1 MPRNTQV
8 TIDPE
13 AIRHNLAQVRAWAPD
28 SKVMAVV
35 KADAYGHRI
44 DLCVPA
50 LEDADLLAVATLEE
64 ARAIRRL
71 GIDQG
76 IVLLE
81 GVSHFSDLAVVEEL
95 SLELVV
101 HHISQIEA
109 LEKYGRSPAQRIWIK
124 LNTGMNRLGLPPS
137 EAKIAKQRLEALT
150 GLQAIHWM
158 SHFASSESDA
168 EQTKAQIDWFDEAV
182 AGLGG
187 AECLANSAA
196 IIGAPETHRAWV
208 RAGVVLYGVSP
219 MHGQTG
225 DALGLRPAMAVEAEL
240 IAVNEV
246 MPGERIG
253 YGGRFTA
260 KKPLMVG
267 VASIGYGDGYPRAMR
282 DGAPVLVKG
291 QRASLAG
298 RVSMDMIT
306 LDLSQVEDPQIG
318 DTVELWGPGLPV
330 EEVAQWADT
339 IPYELVCRMTRR
351 VRYNIAP

>member
-13 AIRHNLAQVRAWAPD
+13 AIRHNLGQVKTWAPD
-28 SKVMAVV
+28 AKVMAVV
-35 KADAYGHRI
+35 KADAYGHRL

-50 LEDADLLAVATLEE
+50 LKQADLLAVATLEE

-81 GVSHFSDLAVVEEL
+81 GVSHFSDLAMVEEL
-95 SLELVV
+95 GLELVV
-101 HHISQIEA
+101 HHTSQIDA
-109 LEKYGRSPAQRIWIK
+109 LEQFGRSPTHRIWIK
-124 LNTGMNRLGLPPS
+124 LNTGMNRLGLKPADARAS
-137 EAKIAKQRLEALT
+137 HQRLSALV
-150 GLQAIHWM
+150 GVEDIHWM
-158 SHFASSESDA
+158 SHFASSESDPQ
-168 EQTKAQIDWFDEAV
+168 QTKAQMQRFDVAV

-196 IIGAPETHRAWV
+196 IIRSPETHRAWV
-208 RAGVVLYGVSP
+208 RAGVVLYGISP
-219 MHGQTG
+219 LAGQTG
-225 DALGLRPAMAVEAEL
+225 ASLGLREAMHVEAEL
-240 IAVNEV
+240 IAINQV

-253 YGGRFTA
+253 YGGRF
-260 KKPLMVG
+260 MVDQPMVIG
-267 VASIGYGDGYPRAMR
+267 VVSIGYGDGYPRAMR
-282 DGAPVLVKG
+282 DGAPVMVKG

-306 LDLSQVEDPQIG
+306 VNLTEVDDPQIG
-318 DTVELWGPGLPV
+318 DAVTLWGPGLPV
-330 EEVAQWADT
+330 EEIAQWADT